1 MQFKY
6 FLKYQQVPFEFYLL
20 HIQSEIAHVFF
31 VISLSQVK
39 PVKQLYKSEEG
50 EGSSGETCSYLRGE
64 LSGNLS

>member
-31 VISLSQVK
+31 VISLTGK

-50 EGSSGETCSYLRGE
+50 EGSSGGGVVKHVAT
-64 LSGNLS
+64 

>member
-20 HIQSEIAHVFF
+20 HIQSEIAYVFF

-50 EGSSGETCSYLRGE
+50 EGSSGG
-64 LSGNLS
+64 GVV

>member
-20 HIQSEIAHVFF
+20 HIQ
-31 VISLSQVK
+31 

-50 EGSSGETCSYLRGE
+50 EGSSGGGVVKHVAT
-64 LSGNLS
+64 

>member
-6 FLKYQQVPFEFYLL
+6 FLKYQQVLFEFYLL

-50 EGSSGETCSYLRGE
+50 EGSSGGGVVKHVAT
-64 LSGNLS
+64 